1 MGPAE
6 TVAGLTAFER
16 RGAGS
21 DAERRAAIWLAGE
34 IQATDRTARLEP
46 FWCRPNWALTH
57 AWHVAIGL
65 VGSLLSVNAPA
76 VGSALIL
83 LTLVS
88 LLADARLG
96 VSLGRRLTPERASQN
111 VIAARRRGEAT
122 ARVRLLITANYD
134 AGRTGL
140 VYRGAFRT
148 AAARLR
154 VATRGLAP
162 GWIGWLA
169 IALLWLLATAILRLE
184 GTRGNAVGA
193 AQLLPTVALV
203 LALALLLELAIA
215 DFGPGAGDNASGVA
229 AALAV
234 TRALQAGPPRNLNPE
249 LLLQGAGDQ
258 TMTGLRRYLRAR
270 TKTFNAS
277 NTIVLGIAP
286 CAAGRPRWWTSD
298 GPLVPGRYAK
308 QLRTLCEQLAVSEPV
323 LGLEGH
329 RGRGTTP
336 AFPARSARL
345 PAITIGCLDER
356 GLVPRSHLR
365 SDTPDSLDLRA
376 LDHTVVVALILVD
389 AIDAYLG
396 RSAAPTEAVT
406 PA

>member
-249 LLLQGAGDQ
+249 LLLQGAGDRNDDRPAQ
-258 TMTGLRRYLRAR
+258 ISARPYKDLQRQQHNRPRNRAVRRRPAALVDQRWRTRAR
-270 TKTFNAS
+270 AIRQAAPNALR
-277 NTIVLGIAP
+277 T
-286 CAAGRPRWWTSD
+286 AGRERACAWPR
-298 GPLVPGRYAK
+298 GPSRAGHHAASPPDRLVSR
-308 QLRTLCEQLAVSEPV
+308 
-323 LGLEGH
+323 
-329 RGRGTTP
+329 
-336 AFPARSARL
+336 RS
-345 PAITIGCLDER
+345 
-356 GLVPRSHLR
+356 
-365 SDTPDSLDLRA
+365 
-376 LDHTVVVALILVD
+376 
-389 AIDAYLG
+389 
-396 RSAAPTEAVT
+396 RSAASTSVVSFLAPTSDQTRRTRSTFERLIT
-406 PA
+406 PSCWR